1 MNMAKHI
8 LVAIDGSQASMAAVE
23 YLALFLEKNT
33 RVKIDLLHILPDIP
47 PLFLEPGESMAEMV
61 QLQDF
66 SERVQ
71 EENRRKGTAMIQEAQ
86 GILIG
91 GGIDPA
97 NVRPLIRE
105 PSAGVA
111 RDILGLEQEHAYN
124 AIVLGR
130 HGMSAVDRF
139 LMGSVTHKV
148 LQHTKG
154 VPLCVVHGEIEVG
167 KLLITIDSSPNSK
180 RVLEQAGWLLA
191 EAGPM
196 AVTILHVLAPLIGQE
211 MASMWTGLTDM
222 ASTMEQRQIDDAEEM
237 LSQAKTYL
245 TECDIPAFAIKTR
258 LETRAPEVAQAV
270 LKEAR
275 EGGYGSIIIGRRG
288 ISRTR
293 RFLFGSVSNK
303 IVQQARDMAVWV
315 VC

>member
-1 MNMAKHI
+1 MTKHI
-8 LVAIDGSQASMAAVE
+8 LVAIDGSEASMAAVG
-23 YLALFLEKNT
+23 YLASMLGKNT
-33 RVKIDLLHILPDIP
+33 RVKIDLLHILPDIA

-66 SERVQ
+66 AERVQ
-71 EENRRKGTAMIQEAQ
+71 EENRRKGASMMEEAQ
-86 GILIG
+86 GILIAG
-91 GGIDPA
+91 GLDAA
-97 NVRPLIRE
+97 NLRPLIRE
-105 PSAGVA
+105 PSLGVA
-111 RDILGLEQEHAYN
+111 RDILELEQERAYD

-139 LMGSVTHKV
+139 LMGSVTQKV

-154 VPLCVVHGEIEVG
+154 LPLCVVHGKIEAG
-167 KLLITIDSSPNSK
+167 KLLITVDSSANSK
-180 RVLEQAGWLLA
+180 RVLKQAGWLLA

-196 AVTILHVLAPLIGQE
+196 AVTILHVLTPLIGQE
-211 MASMWTGLTDM
+211 MASMWTGLTDVE
-222 ASTMEQRQIDDAEEM
+222 ATMEQRQVEDAKDM

-245 TECDIPAFAIKTR
+245 TEMDVPAFAIKTR
-258 LETRAPEVAQAV
+258 LETRAPGVAQTI

-275 EGGYGSIIIGRRG
+275 EGGYGSIMIGRRG

-303 IVQQARDMAVWV
+303 IVQQAKDMAVWV